1 MSALGG
7 TSNVLT
13 FKHFF
18 KPNPYLL
25 VLNSELT
32 RPEFYRVG
40 TGILLLV
47 LESYGFVLGVVCLFC
62 LSLSTDFHDNL
73 SATDKLSVEKT
84 TF

>member
-7 TSNVLT
+7 TSNELT

-25 VLNSELT
+25 VLNAEWT

-47 LESYGFVLGVVCLFC
+47 LESYGFVLEGGLFC
-62 LSLSTDFHDNL
+62 LSISTDFHDNFA
-73 SATDKLSVEKT
+73 ATDKLSIEKT

>member
-25 VLNSELT
+25 VLNAELT

-47 LESYGFVLGVVCLFC
+47 LESYGFVLKGWFIFLLVLK
-62 LSLSTDFHDNL
+62 H
-73 SATDKLSVEKT
+73 
-84 TF
+84 